1 MQFVLRLVITLVVI
15 LSVAVLGLR
24 LWFGDGGAYK
34 DLTTPPAIGEPGLE
48 TVLEHHLPIGALAV
62 SATGR
67 VFFAT
72 HPDVPA
78 EGPRIFEWRDGEA
91 RPFPAA
97 ATQAALLDTPAGLV
111 VDRFE
116 RLWIID
122 PASHGFGRP
131 RLMAVDLTTGLVTH
145 EHVFPRDIAPRGSFL
160 NDLAIDPTGRLAYVA
175 DASVW
180 RKNPAVIVY
189 DSLTRESRRRLEG
202 HPALQPQ
209 GWVPGTEVRE
219 MRYVAGLVPYR
230 PGLHGLALDP
240 AGRWLYLGA
249 LANDTL
255 YRVPAAVLADPDA
268 DPARLAAAVEPAGVK
283 PLSDGLAADPGGN
296 VYVTDVENSAVL
308 RLDPAGQLQT
318 MVRSPRIRWA
328 DSLAFGPGGWLYLSD
343 SALAETLLQ
352 TRRTVDDRG
361 PYRVLRFRPAI
372 ATAQAE

>member
-1 MQFVLRLVITLVVI
+1 MQFVLRLVIALVVTLVVT
-15 LSVAVLGLR
+15 VFGLR
-24 LWFGDGGAYK
+24 LWFGDGAAYK

-48 TVLEHHLPIGALAV
+48 TVLEHHSPIGALAV

-78 EGPRIFEWRDGEA
+78 EGPRVFEWRDGVA

-97 ATQAALLDTPAGLV
+97 ATQAALLDTPAGLAI
-111 VDRFE
+111 DRFE

-131 RLMAVDLTTGLVTH
+131 RLMAVDLATGLVTH
-145 EHVFPRDIAPRGSFL
+145 EHVFPRAIAPRGSFL
-160 NDLAIDPTGRLAYVA
+160 NDLEIDPAGRMAYIA
-175 DASVW
+175 DASIW
-180 RKNPAVIVY
+180 RRNPAVVVY
-189 DSLTRESRRRLEG
+189 DSLTRESSRRLEG
-202 HPALQPQ
+202 HAALLPQ
-209 GWVPGTEVRE
+209 GWVPGTDVRE

-249 LANDTL
+249 MANDTL
-255 YRVPAAVLADPDA
+255 YRVPATVLADPGADA
-268 DPARLAAAVEPAGVK
+268 GQLAAAVEPAGVK
-283 PLSDGLAADPGGN
+283 PLSDGLAADQGGN
-296 VYVTDVENSAVL
+296 VYVTDVDNSAVL
-308 RLDPAGQLQT
+308 RLDSAGRLQT
-318 MVRSPRIRWA
+318 IVRSPRIRWA

-352 TRRTVDDRG
+352 TRRTVDDRA